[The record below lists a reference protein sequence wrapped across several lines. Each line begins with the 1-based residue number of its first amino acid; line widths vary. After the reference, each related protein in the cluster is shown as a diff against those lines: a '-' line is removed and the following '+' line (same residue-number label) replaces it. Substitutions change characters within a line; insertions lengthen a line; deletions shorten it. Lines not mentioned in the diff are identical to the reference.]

1 VFSASDETISTFSAW
16 MQLVGQQE
24 GNPAYNKSYYIA
36 ADEKACGGMYCLM
49 SVFVVN
55 SLILLE

>member
-1 VFSASDETISTFSAW
+1 